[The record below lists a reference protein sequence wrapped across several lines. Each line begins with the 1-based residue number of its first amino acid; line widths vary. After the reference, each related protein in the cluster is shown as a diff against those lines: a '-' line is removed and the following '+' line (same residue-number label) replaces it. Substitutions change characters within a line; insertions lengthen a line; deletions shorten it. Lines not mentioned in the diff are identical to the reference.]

1 MREKMGGWGRML
13 MFHGRVAGKLFREY
27 KGRAALLFLLS
38 VLLSAEWI
46 VSIRFSEYLTNEVSR
61 LPGEGS
67 GGLFAGAAAFLVLL
81 LGFKATQWLFDR
93 AYNAYSKEIAVRSD
107 GAFLDKLRRIRYRYF
122 EDMETYQD
130 IHMAGRASGDYAQV
144 LFLFS
149 RLLNFGINLAAYTVI
164 VGRYSPWYMAVL
176 LVVYGASGAAAN
188 IASRKWD
195 SFYERVVVPW
205 QRREQYFEG
214 ILKSRVNHSNVQT
227 NRQLP
232 FFMGKYQEC
241 ADQERR
247 NTLKCNLLATGTNLF
262 SGLVF
267 SVVAVYIIIA
277 VMGDVA
283 EGRAEL
289 GAVTAVCAVLFNT
302 YEIVRALVDFGFQSK
317 EYMHTIS
324 AYERIMGF
332 EEVPEG
338 KESAE
343 KAERENAEKES
354 GAHMPGC
361 LCGNGA
367 LTLEDLWYSYSPSK
381 EVQTGRIRYTLK
393 GVSAQFFLGEHI
405 AVVGENGSGKTTL
418 MQVLLG
424 LLESQKGEVRSTAGK
439 AAVIFQDFP
448 EYAMTVRENIE
459 LGRGGEHMGDDE
471 VAEILKKVG
480 LWEAVRK
487 LPQGMD
493 TQIGQLS
500 AEGVEFSKGQFQR
513 LAVGRLLADDAADV
527 WVLDEPTAY
536 LDPIAEIEMYRN
548 ILELGRDKLIFFIS
562 HRLGFARLMDRIL
575 VIADGQIAEQ
585 GSHEELMRADG
596 AYAAMYG
603 MQKSWYEG

>member
-13 MFHGRVAGKLFREY
+13 MFHGRVAVKLFREY
-27 KGRAALLFLLS
+27 KARAALLFSLS
-38 VLLSAEWI
+38 VLLSAERI

-61 LPGEGS
+61 LSEEGS
-67 GGLFAGAAAFLVLL
+67 EGLLAGAAAFLMLL
-81 LGFKATQWLFDR
+81 LGFKVTQWLFDR
-93 AYNAYSKEIAVRSD
+93 VYNGYSKEIAVRSD
-107 GAFLDKLRRIRYRYF
+107 GAFLGKLRRVQYRYF
-122 EDMETYQD
+122 EDTETYQD
-130 IHMAGRASGDYAQV
+130 IYMAGRASGDYAQV

-195 SFYERVVVPW
+195 GFYERVVVPW
-205 QRREQYFEG
+205 QRRELYFEG
-214 ILKSRVNHSNVQT
+214 ILKSRVNHSNIQT
-227 NRQLP
+227 NRQMP
-232 FFMGKYQEC
+232 FFMGKYEEC

-247 NTLKCNLLATGTNLF
+247 NTLKSNLLATGTNLF

-277 VMGDVA
+277 VMRDVA

-332 EEVPEG
+332 EEMLEERAG
-338 KESAE
+338 KES
-343 KAERENAEKES
+343 
-354 GAHMPGC
+354 GTYMPGC
-361 LCGNGA
+361 GRVEVS
-367 LTLEDLWYSYSPSK
+367 LENIWYSYSPSK
-381 EVQTGRIRYTLK
+381 EVQAGRILYTLK
-393 GVSAQFFLGEHI
+393 GVSAQFSLGEHI

-459 LGRGGEHMGDDE
+459 LGRGGKSMGDDE
-471 VAEILKKVG
+471 VTEILKKVG

-548 ILELGRDKLIFFIS
+548 ILELGKDKLIFFIS

-585 GSHEELMRADG
+585 GSHEDLMRADG

>member
-1 MREKMGGWGRML
+1 MRAAQR
-13 MFHGRVAGKLFREY
+13 AGK
-27 KGRAALLFLLS
+27 
-38 VLLSAEWI
+38 W
-46 VSIRFSEYLTNEVSR
+46 
-61 LPGEGS
+61 
-67 GGLFAGAAAFLVLL
+67 
-81 LGFKATQWLFDR
+81 
-93 AYNAYSKEIAVRSD
+93 D
-107 GAFLDKLRRIRYRYF
+107 G
-122 EDMETYQD
+122 
-130 IHMAGRASGDYAQV
+130 
-144 LFLFS
+144 
-149 RLLNFGINLAAYTVI
+149 
-164 VGRYSPWYMAVL
+164 
-176 LVVYGASGAAAN
+176 
-188 IASRKWD
+188 
-195 SFYERVVVPW
+195 FYERVVVPW
-205 QRREQYFEG
+205 QRRELYFEG
-214 ILKSRVNHSNVQT
+214 ILKSRVNHSNIQT

-232 FFMGKYQEC
+232 FFMGKYEEC

-267 SVVAVYIIIA
+267 SVVAVYIVIA

-302 YEIVRALVDFGFQSK
+302 YEIVRALVNFGFQSK

-332 EEVPEG
+332 EEMPQ
-338 KESAE
+338 
-343 KAERENAEKES
+343 ERAGKES
-354 GAHMPGC
+354 GAHMPDC

-367 LTLEDLWYSYSPSK
+367 VTLENIWYSYSPS
-381 EVQTGRIRYTLK
+381 RYTLK
-393 GVSAQFFLGEHI
+393 GVSAQFSLGEHI

-459 LGRGGEHMGDDE
+459 LGRGGKSMGDDE

-500 AEGVEFSKGQFQR
+500 AEGGRVFQR
-513 LAVGRLLADDAADV
+513 AVSEACSGKAVGR
-527 WVLDEPTAY
+527 
-536 LDPIAEIEMYRN
+536 
-548 ILELGRDKLIFFIS
+548 
-562 HRLGFARLMDRIL
+562 
-575 VIADGQIAEQ
+575 
-585 GSHEELMRADG
+585 
-596 AYAAMYG
+596 
-603 MQKSWYEG
+603 